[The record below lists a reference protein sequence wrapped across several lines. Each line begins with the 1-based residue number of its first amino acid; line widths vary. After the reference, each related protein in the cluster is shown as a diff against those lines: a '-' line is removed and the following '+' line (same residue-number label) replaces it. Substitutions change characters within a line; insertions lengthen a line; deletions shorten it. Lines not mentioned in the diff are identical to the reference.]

1 MAYFAKLDENN
12 LVIEVHCVSN
22 DEIIDQ
28 NGEEQE
34 QKGVD
39 FLVNWSN
46 GHPYWKQTSYN
57 RRIRKNC
64 AGVGYTYDPIRDAF
78 IPPKPF
84 PSWTLNEST
93 CLWDASTPY
102 PTDGQ
107 FYQWDESVTNWVAVP
122 TE

>member
-1 MAYFAKLDENN
+1 MGIEFTSGTIAVPLPSEEDMAYFAKLDENN

-78 IPPKPF
+78 IPDRK
-84 PSWTLNEST
+84 
-93 CLWDASTPY
+93 
-102 PTDGQ
+102 
-107 FYQWDESVTNWVAVP
+107 SVV
-122 TE
+122 